1 MASEVKALT
10 GLRGAAASIV
20 AVHHFLQMPISPWH
34 ELPLR
39 GYLAVDVFFVL
50 SGFVLALTYADA
62 FAVDRGSQPYRD
74 FLIRRVAR
82 IYPIFLVILL
92 YTVLRIALQDPSA
105 LASSGALRCVV
116 ANLLLIQGWGMAP
129 SLIIPSWSIST
140 EMAAYLAFPMI
151 LRCTLFCDP
160 RRALG
165 SALAAALLLMV
176 AATLAPVPASPGRGA
191 LDIYDGTTP
200 LPLLRCIGGFVLGVL
215 AFRLARHTNGPN
227 DRSIGRHRA
236 AAMSLCSARRRPPTR
251 RASLIAVAGRDGAAA
266 LLLGL
271 LVLGLATGV
280 GDLVLYP
287 LFPAIVIAC
296 YANRGRLA
304 RVLGGGVVYR
314 LGVWSYAIYLLH
326 PDVFRQ
332 MAALALHLGFT
343 PAGFAPLTAPTAIA
357 CGAIGFA
364 IVLLLAALA
373 HHLIEVPGRRLVRGW
388 HVGVGH
394 LRAGKPSLP

>member
-1 MASEVKALT
+1 MASEVKGLT
-10 GLRGAAASIV
+10 GLRGVAASIV

-34 ELPLR
+34 EVRLR
-39 GYLAVDVFFVL
+39 GYLAVDIFFVL
-50 SGFVLALTYADA
+50 SGFVMALTYADA
-62 FAVDRGSQPYRD
+62 FAADRGSQPYRD
-74 FLIRRVAR
+74 FLVRRVAR

-92 YTVLRIALQDPSA
+92 FTVLRTTLQDPSA
-105 LASSGALRCVV
+105 LASSQAIGCVA
-116 ANLLLIQGWGMAP
+116 ANVLLIQGWGIAP

-140 EMAAYLAFPMI
+140 EMAAYLAFPLI
-151 LRCTLFCDP
+151 LRGTLFCGP

-165 SALAAALLLMV
+165 AAVAAGLLLLIAV
-176 AATLAPVPASPGRGA
+176 VLAPMLASPGRGA
-191 LDIYDGTTP
+191 LDIYDGMTP
-200 LPLLRCIGGFVLGVL
+200 LPLLRCIGGFILGVL
-215 AFRLARHTNGPN
+215 AFRLARQP
-227 DRSIGRHRA
+227 SV
-236 AAMSLCSARRRPPTR
+236 
-251 RASLIAVAGRDGAAA
+251 IAVAGLDRMGAV
-266 LLLGL
+266 LLGA
-271 LVLGLATGV
+271 LVLGLAAGV

-296 YANRGRLA
+296 FANRGRLA

-332 MAALALHLGFT
+332 VAALASRLGFST
-343 PAGFAPLTAPTAIA
+343 LAAPGAIA

-364 IVLLLAALA
+364 IVLMLAALS

-394 LRAGKPSLP
+394 VRAGRPIG